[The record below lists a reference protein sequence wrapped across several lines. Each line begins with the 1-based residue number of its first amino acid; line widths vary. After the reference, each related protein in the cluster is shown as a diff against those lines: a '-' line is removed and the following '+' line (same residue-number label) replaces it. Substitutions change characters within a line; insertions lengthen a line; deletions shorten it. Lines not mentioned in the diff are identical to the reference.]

1 MQKDVFHVLLPGS
14 LCKGGKDSMMMSSIL
29 WDRRYTKDD
38 ATALFPIIL
47 KIVHAEIVKFLE
59 DAANV
64 TNTFHS
70 VFVDMG

>member
-1 MQKDVFHVLLPGS
+1 
-14 LCKGGKDSMMMSSIL
+14 MMMSSIH
-29 WDRRYTKDD
+29 WDRRYSKED
-38 ATALFPIIL
+38 AEALLHTIL
-47 KIVHAEIVKFLE
+47 NVAHAEIVKFLE